1 MESIADKQKPIAF
14 EIDIK
19 GEAAKYTTPKKSTNL
34 QQRLESRKN
43 RLLSSEDKLTIDS
56 VEEKLERAKEKRE
69 QRMLAFKD
77 SSKKKAATHEELVV
91 KFEHEVESLKR
102 QLERD
107 LALHEE
113 RRLEFLSKRQQKA
126 QIDLDK
132 VKFVQAKVAS
142 KEMGGT
148 ETNPEENLEQAQ

>member
-1 MESIADKQKPIAF
+1 
-14 EIDIK
+14 
-19 GEAAKYTTPKKSTNL
+19 
-34 QQRLESRKN
+34 
-43 RLLSSEDKLTIDS
+43 
-56 VEEKLERAKEKRE
+56 
-69 QRMLAFKD
+69 MLAFKD